1 MTELGLCSGVRPTRS
16 KSTTSMASLFA
27 SLERISYSI
36 LEVFAW
42 TARDELSWSNARLAT
57 KKNKNV
63 TMIFNSFFQVM
74 RVIIFDQMGN
84 VLNKF
89 GCSKHLE
96 FPNGVVVND
105 RQEIFISDN
114 RAHCVKVFDYEGN
127 FLRQIGGEGK
137 RLKLRAAAR
146 LYMKFSQVSPTIQL
160 VLASTARARSP
171 SPTTTTTSTSLSFL
185 KTVN

>member
-1 MTELGLCSGVRPTRS
+1 
-16 KSTTSMASLFA
+16 
-27 SLERISYSI
+27 
-36 LEVFAW
+36 
-42 TARDELSWSNARLAT
+42 
-57 KKNKNV
+57 
-63 TMIFNSFFQVM
+63 M

-137 RLKLRAAAR
+137 AIKLCCRVNTNSG
-146 LYMKFSQVSPTIQL
+146 LCPVQVSPTIRL
-160 VLASTARARSP
+160 ELASTVLARSP
-171 SPTTTTTSTSLSFL
+171 
-185 KTVN
+185 

>member
-1 MTELGLCSGVRPTRS
+1 
-16 KSTTSMASLFA
+16 
-27 SLERISYSI
+27 
-36 LEVFAW
+36 
-42 TARDELSWSNARLAT
+42 
-57 KKNKNV
+57 
-63 TMIFNSFFQVM
+63 M
-74 RVIIFDQMGN
+74 RVIIFDQLGN

-137 RLKLRAAAR
+137 AMTKSYTIHIDAANI
-146 LYMKFSQVSPTIQL
+146 FF
-160 VLASTARARSP
+160 
-171 SPTTTTTSTSLSFL
+171 SLSYLWSPPRDNKLPDWSGHQRGWRDHHRRQPQQLQSLRLLSRWPTHIRPWKQGSYFCSEL
-185 KTVN
+185 WIFNYKLV

>member
-1 MTELGLCSGVRPTRS
+1 MT
-16 KSTTSMASLFA
+16 
-27 SLERISYSI
+27 
-36 LEVFAW
+36 
-42 TARDELSWSNARLAT
+42 SNNFLAI
-57 KKNKNV
+57 KMV
-63 TMIFNSFFQVM
+63 IFQVM

-127 FLRQIGGEGK
+127 FLRQIGGEGNGDNIVSS
-137 RLKLRAAAR
+137 LKSGGWLVVV
-146 LYMKFSQVSPTIQL
+146 LNSHQTSHNKHKTTKPQSQCVSIATTQL
-160 VLASTARARSP
+160 SQNIS
-171 SPTTTTTSTSLSFL
+171 
-185 KTVN
+185 KT

>member
-1 MTELGLCSGVRPTRS
+1 M
-16 KSTTSMASLFA
+16 
-27 SLERISYSI
+27 
-36 LEVFAW
+36 
-42 TARDELSWSNARLAT
+42 
-57 KKNKNV
+57 
-63 TMIFNSFFQVM
+63 
-74 RVIIFDQMGN
+74 IIFDQLGN

-137 RLKLRAAAR
+137 GRTNSDTIHMDAANI
-146 LYMKFSQVSPTIQL
+146 FHP
-160 VLASTARARSP
+160 VLFVI
-171 SPTTTTTSTSLSFL
+171 TTQG
-185 KTVN
+185 

>member
-1 MTELGLCSGVRPTRS
+1 MTPTIFLES
-16 KSTTSMASLFA
+16 KMV
-27 SLERISYSI
+27 I
-36 LEVFAW
+36 L
-42 TARDELSWSNARLAT
+42 
-57 KKNKNV
+57 
-63 TMIFNSFFQVM
+63 QVM

-137 RLKLRAAAR
+137 ED
-146 LYMKFSQVSPTIQL
+146 SIGV
-160 VLASTARARSP
+160 
-171 SPTTTTTSTSLSFL
+171 
-185 KTVN
+185 

>member
-1 MTELGLCSGVRPTRS
+1 
-16 KSTTSMASLFA
+16 
-27 SLERISYSI
+27 
-36 LEVFAW
+36 
-42 TARDELSWSNARLAT
+42 
-57 KKNKNV
+57 
-63 TMIFNSFFQVM
+63 M

-137 RLKLRAAAR
+137 AIKLRVVADFNIKFVEGITNYPIGVGINGAGEITIADNHNNFN
-146 LYMKFSQVSPTIQL
+146 LSVFSQDGQL
-160 VLASTARARSP
+160 ISALESKVGQQKYYAAQFSYHVIE
-171 SPTTTTTSTSLSFL
+171 F
-185 KTVN
+185 

>member
-1 MTELGLCSGVRPTRS
+1 MT
-16 KSTTSMASLFA
+16 
-27 SLERISYSI
+27 
-36 LEVFAW
+36 
-42 TARDELSWSNARLAT
+42 SNNFLAI
-57 KKNKNV
+57 KMV
-63 TMIFNSFFQVM
+63 IFQVM

-127 FLRQIGGEGK
+127 FLRQIGGEGNDD
-137 RLKLRAAAR
+137 
-146 LYMKFSQVSPTIQL
+146 SIVS
-160 VLASTARARSP
+160 
-171 SPTTTTTSTSLSFL
+171 SLSSVNPALFL
-185 KTVN
+185 GR

>member
-1 MTELGLCSGVRPTRS
+1 MT
-16 KSTTSMASLFA
+16 
-27 SLERISYSI
+27 
-36 LEVFAW
+36 
-42 TARDELSWSNARLAT
+42 SNNFLAI
-57 KKNKNV
+57 KMV
-63 TMIFNSFFQVM
+63 IFQVM

-127 FLRQIGGEGK
+127 FLRQIGGEGNGDNIV
-137 RLKLRAAAR
+137 
-146 LYMKFSQVSPTIQL
+146 VS
-160 VLASTARARSP
+160 
-171 SPTTTTTSTSLSFL
+171 SLSSGGWL
-185 KTVN
+185 VVVLNSHQTPHSSGRRGVQTCP

>member
-1 MTELGLCSGVRPTRS
+1 M
-16 KSTTSMASLFA
+16 
-27 SLERISYSI
+27 
-36 LEVFAW
+36 
-42 TARDELSWSNARLAT
+42 
-57 KKNKNV
+57 
-63 TMIFNSFFQVM
+63 
-74 RVIIFDQMGN
+74 IIFDQMGN

-137 RLKLRAAAR
+137 AIKLRVVADFNIKFVEGITNYPIGVGINGAGEITIADNHNNFN
-146 LYMKFSQVSPTIQL
+146 LSVFSQDGQL
-160 VLASTARARSP
+160 ISALESKVGHQKYYAAQFSYHVIE
-171 SPTTTTTSTSLSFL
+171 F
-185 KTVN
+185 

>member
-1 MTELGLCSGVRPTRS
+1 
-16 KSTTSMASLFA
+16 
-27 SLERISYSI
+27 
-36 LEVFAW
+36 
-42 TARDELSWSNARLAT
+42 
-57 KKNKNV
+57 
-63 TMIFNSFFQVM
+63 M
-74 RVIIFDQMGN
+74 RVIIFDQLGN

-137 RLKLRAAAR
+137 AR
-146 LYMKFSQVSPTIQL
+146 TSFSPCPICDRHPGITNYPIGVGINGAGEITIADNHNNFNLSVFSQDGQLISALESKVVTSVLNYEYSITNWFKTFLSPWRWLFPIDQYDLCTL
-160 VLASTARARSP
+160 T
-171 SPTTTTTSTSLSFL
+171 
-185 KTVN
+185 